1 MGQTYGERVARARD
15 ELGLTQ
21 EQFADGAGVPLRT
34 LQDIE
39 NGKVERPQRKTRD
52 KIDAFLG
59 LHQEGETAEEWTSD
73 VQAFLDIF
81 GAYLTALPQA
91 ERTAMIRET
100 IQRIAHRP

>member
-1 MGQTYGERVARARD
+1 MSETYGERLARARD

-21 EQFADGAGVPLRT
+21 EQFAEESGIPLRT

-39 NGKVERPQRKTRD
+39 NGKVARPQRKTRALV
-52 KIDAFLG
+52 DAYLG
-59 LHQEGETAEEWTSD
+59 LNQAGQTAEEWTSD
-73 VQAFLDIF
+73 VQAFLDIL
-81 GAYLTALPQA
+81 GAYLTALPQT